1 MNRVNILVT
10 GGAGYIGSHIVKC
23 LSETEHKIVVLDNL
37 VKGHKEAVMDSE
49 FIYGDLEDK
58 KLLDRIMK
66 NYDIEGVIHLAAYS
80 IVSESME
87 EPGKYYFNNICN
99 GLNLLEAMV
108 NNRVKYIV
116 FSSTA
121 AVYGEQDKVP
131 ITENHP
137 TKPTNIYG
145 ETKLFF
151 ERMLARYSQIY
162 GLSYISLSYFNA
174 AGADPSGKIGEDHSP
189 ETHLIPIILKQVL
202 GRREKLYIFG
212 CNYSARDGT
221 CIRDYIH
228 VNDLSKGHLLSIDAL
243 ADGIES
249 RIYNLGNGEGFSVK
263 EVIKTASEVVSREI
277 KADIGDRQSGD
288 LEVLVASSKKI
299 REELGWIPEYLEL
312 RTIIKTAWD

>member
-10 GGAGYIGSHIVKC
+10 GGAGYIGSHVVKC
-23 LSETEHKIVVLDNL
+23 LSETEHKIVILDNL

-66 NYDIEGVIHLAAYS
+66 SYDIEGVIHLAAYS

-121 AVYGEQDKVP
+121 AVYGEPDKVP

-145 ETKLFF
+145 ETKLF
-151 ERMLARYSQIY
+151 
-162 GLSYISLSYFNA
+162 
-174 AGADPSGKIGEDHSP
+174 
-189 ETHLIPIILKQVL
+189 LK
-202 GRREKLYIFG
+202 E
-212 CNYSARDGT
+212 C
-221 CIRDYIH
+221 
-228 VNDLSKGHLLSIDAL
+228 
-243 ADGIES
+243 
-249 RIYNLGNGEGFSVK
+249 
-263 EVIKTASEVVSREI
+263 
-277 KADIGDRQSGD
+277 
-288 LEVLVASSKKI
+288 
-299 REELGWIPEYLEL
+299 
-312 RTIIKTAWD
+312 